1 VDVRSTSGKG
11 TGFSIE
17 VPRGHATAQGPL
29 SAWAPDHE
37 SSTFRGVL
45 LIIEDETTVRS
56 AINRLL
62 KATGIR
68 AVVAATA
75 SEALALINQQ
85 DVRPDFVLCDYNL
98 RGSANGVESIKALR
112 AALGW
117 NVPAIV
123 MTGDTRS
130 DTMEAIASHDM
141 TVLIKPFLANDLLR
155 MIERL
160 HCNSGLPDR
169 N

>member
-1 VDVRSTSGKG
+1 MRTV
-11 TGFSIE
+11 
-17 VPRGHATAQGPL
+17 L
-29 SAWAPDHE
+29 SAV
-37 SSTFRGVL
+37 S
-45 LIIEDETTVRS
+45 LID
-56 AINRLL
+56 
-62 KATGIR
+62 
-68 AVVAATA
+68 
-75 SEALALINQQ
+75 QH

-112 AALGW
+112 ATLGW
-117 NVPAIV
+117 DVPAIV

-141 TVLIKPFLANDLLR
+141 TVLIKPFLANELLR

-160 HCNSGLPDR
+160 HCNSGPPDR